1 VSGSVRVCRRRRP
14 WFDELFTAVAGVSLA
29 QRVEARAF
37 QSAGVSKSF
46 AVAGNVGAAIADVLA
61 WPVRCYPVCLGTVT
75 VFRRTCCCWPLVIDD
90 PRIPGLIR
98 DLGRLVEKLPKFP
111 PGKFPPPPPPDP
123 FRHAALQGWRTERA
137 RPQRRR
143 GPAGP
148 AVAGRRGGR
157 CST

>member
-1 VSGSVRVCRRRRP
+1 VVALPLPLDLRERQRARVPAPPP
-14 WFDELFTAVAGVSLA
+14 WFDELFTAVAGASLA

-37 QSAGVSKSF
+37 QSARVSKSF

-98 DLGRLVEKLPKFP
+98 DLGRWSKSCPSS
-111 PGKFPPPPPPDP
+111 
-123 FRHAALQGWRTERA
+123 
-137 RPQRRR
+137 RPASSRRR
-143 GPAGP
+143 HRPIRSARRSSR
-148 AVAGRRGGR
+148 VAG
-157 CST
+157 